1 MPTWYINSYPTLYGL
16 FISGYEDLGGGV
28 FDESKTAKEALVLM
42 AVGMKSKWKMPIS
55 YHLTK
60 GCNAET
66 QKTLIMHAIEALEE
80 QRIHV
85 RVVTCDGCAT
95 NLATARQLGCNTE
108 ENDFSF
114 TFEGRKIYVALD
126 ACHMIKVLRNLFA
139 DLFVL
144 NTPDGKVQ
152 WQHIKDL
159 VAVQEKGQL
168 HLGNKLTKHHINYKT
183 QIMKVKLAVQVISQ
197 STADALTTLRES
209 GYYTEFKNSTPT
221 TLFLKVSF
229 RRKTCNIHCAALCIS
244 ET

>member
-1 MPTWYINSYPTLYGL
+1 MENAYKLSPDQRMQRSNP
-16 FISGYEDLGGGV
+16 ED
-28 FDESKTAKEALVLM
+28 T
-42 AVGMKSKWKMPIS
+42 
-55 YHLTK
+55 Y
-60 GCNAET
+60 NACDWGPWGT
-66 QKTLIMHAIEALEE
+66 TN
-80 QRIHV
+80 
-85 RVVTCDGCAT
+85 TCQSCYVWR
-95 NLATARQLGCNTE
+95 LCHKPATARQLGCNTE

-139 DLFVL
+139 DLFIL

-221 TLFLKVSF
+221 TLFLKVSL

-244 ET
+244 KT

>member
-1 MPTWYINSYPTLYGL
+1 MNILLWL
-16 FISGYEDLGGGV
+16 FALGICGRSVRHSSSQSPSECAVGRNCLL
-28 FDESKTAKEALVLM
+28 SATAKRTT
-42 AVGMKSKWKMPIS
+42 PIPPS
-55 YHLTK
+55 L
-60 GCNAET
+60 
-66 QKTLIMHAIEALEE
+66 
-80 QRIHV
+80 
-85 RVVTCDGCAT
+85 
-95 NLATARQLGCNTE
+95 
-108 ENDFSF
+108 S
-114 TFEGRKIYVALD
+114 KIYVALD

-139 DLFVL
+139 DLFIL